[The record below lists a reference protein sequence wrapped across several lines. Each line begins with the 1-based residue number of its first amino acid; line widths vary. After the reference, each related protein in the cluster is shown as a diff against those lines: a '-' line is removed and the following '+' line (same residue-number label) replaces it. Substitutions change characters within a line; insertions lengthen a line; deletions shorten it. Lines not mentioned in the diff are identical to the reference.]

1 MDQIKEVYVPGN
13 CNIGPAEIKRRY
25 RIGYLGLF
33 LMTVFIVVAEV
44 FHIPHMM
51 KLFLFAP
58 TFYALSGFFQAWQKF
73 CFVYGWKGVFS
84 IIGNRKYS
92 KVTDENRLQDRS
104 MAIRLVT
111 RITLGSS
118 LITLLYYFLF

>member
-33 LMTVFIVVAEV
+33 LMVVFIILAEV
-44 FHIPHMM
+44 FQIPQLM

-58 TFYALSGFFQAWQKF
+58 TFYALSGFLQARQRF
-73 CFVYGWKGVFS
+73 CFLFGLVGIFS
-84 IIGNRKYS
+84 LTGKRSRVNNQEQKQKDRQKAIWLILQIFIGS
-92 KVTDENRLQDRS
+92 
-104 MAIRLVT
+104 LV
-111 RITLGSS
+111 
-118 LITLLYYFLF
+118 ITLLYYGLTA